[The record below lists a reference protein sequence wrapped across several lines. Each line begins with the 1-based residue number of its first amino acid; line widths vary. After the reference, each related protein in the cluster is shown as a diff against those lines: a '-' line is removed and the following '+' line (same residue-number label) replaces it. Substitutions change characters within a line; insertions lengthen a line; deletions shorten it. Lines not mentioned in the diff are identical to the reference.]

1 MSAPT
6 AIERRP
12 SRSDRAA
19 NRSAPRD
26 DAAGSSELPNA
37 LDAEAKS
44 RINVLVVDDEHTI
57 RESCSSV
64 LRHENYS
71 VAVCARGQEA
81 IDLLARKRFQIAL
94 VDLHLAQ
101 VDGLAVLQAAL
112 KANPESLVIMMT
124 GKPSIESS
132 VDALRQGA
140 WDYLPKPFSATQLQ
154 ILVGRAA
161 HTVTI
166 SQETSD
172 RPQQTPAPDALVG
185 ASPAFRAMI
194 ELATKVAATDASVF
208 ITGESGSG
216 KEVIA
221 RFIHSRSRRASR
233 PFVAVNCAALPEM
246 LLESEMFGHRKGAF
260 TDAVREKPGLMETA
274 NGGTLFLDEL
284 IEMAK
289 PIQAKLLRVIQDG
302 VVRRVGSEST
312 DAVVNVRF
320 LAATNR
326 PPESAIQDG
335 SLREDLFY
343 RLRVV
348 PIHVPPLRERRE
360 DIRLLAERFVA
371 TYWARH
377 RAKQAGPPPF
387 TDAAIVALEAH
398 PWHGNV
404 RELQNVI
411 EHAVVL
417 ADPDAPIDAGALVLS
432 ADAPRQ
438 PIARDTTR
446 FSPAII
452 DEGYHAARERTISE
466 FEIQYLMWLLDRAGG
481 NMSRAARVA
490 GVDRTTLYRLLE
502 RHDLHRSPQTGW
514 IVERHPTPAEPV
526 PTQATPAESQ
536 PAVHG

>member
-1 MSAPT
+1 
-6 AIERRP
+6 
-12 SRSDRAA
+12 
-19 NRSAPRD
+19 
-26 DAAGSSELPNA
+26 
-37 LDAEAKS
+37 
-44 RINVLVVDDEHTI
+44 
-57 RESCSSV
+57 
-64 LRHENYS
+64 
-71 VAVCARGQEA
+71 
-81 IDLLARKRFQIAL
+81 
-94 VDLHLAQ
+94 
-101 VDGLAVLQAAL
+101 
-112 KANPESLVIMMT
+112 
-124 GKPSIESS
+124 
-132 VDALRQGA
+132 
-140 WDYLPKPFSATQLQ
+140 
-154 ILVGRAA
+154 
-161 HTVTI
+161 
-166 SQETSD
+166 
-172 RPQQTPAPDALVG
+172 
-185 ASPAFRAMI
+185 MI
-194 ELATKVAATDASVF
+194 YLATKVAATDASVF

-289 PIQAKLLRVIQDG
+289 PIQAKLLRVIQVG

-326 PPESAIQDG
+326 PPETAIQDG

-348 PIHVPPLRERRE
+348 PIHVPPLRERRD
-360 DIRLLAERFVA
+360 DIRLLAERFVT
-371 TYWARH
+371 TYWTKH
-377 RAKQAGPPPF
+377 RAKDGGPPPF
-387 TDAAIVALEAH
+387 TDAAIHALESH

-417 ADPDAPIDAGALVLS
+417 ADPDTPIDASALVLS
-432 ADAPRQ
+432 PDAPRP

-446 FSPAII
+446 FSPAIV

-514 IVERHPTPAEPV
+514 IVERRPTPTEPV
-526 PTQATPAESQ
+526 G
-536 PAVHG
+536 VHAGEPEVHAAAH

>member
-1 MSAPT
+1 MSAPAT
-6 AIERRP
+6 IPPRRP
-12 SRSDRAA
+12 SSLDRVSERSKFT
-19 NRSAPRD
+19 
-26 DAAGSSELPNA
+26 GEKTMKSELPGT
-37 LDAEAKS
+37 LDAATKA
-44 RINVLVVDDEHTI
+44 RINVLVVDDEHSI
-57 RESCSSV
+57 RESCASV
-64 LRHENYS
+64 LRHENYA

-81 IDLLARKRFQIAL
+81 IDLLARKRFQIVL
-94 VDLHLAQ
+94 LDLHLAQ
-101 VDGLAVLQAAL
+101 VDGLAVLGAAL
-112 KANPESLVIMMT
+112 KANPDALVIMMT

-161 HTVTI
+161 HTVMIGEETGDR
-166 SQETSD
+166 SRQES
-172 RPQQTPAPDALVG
+172 APDSLVG
-185 ASPAFRAMI
+185 LSPAFRAMI

-208 ITGESGSG
+208 ITGESGAG

-326 PPESAIQDG
+326 APESAIQDG
-335 SLREDLFY
+335 TLREDLFY

-371 TYWARH
+371 TYWAKH
-377 RAKQAGPPPF
+377 RAKDGAAPQF
-387 TDAAIVALEAH
+387 TDAAVTALEDH
-398 PWHGNV
+398 PWHGNI

-417 ADPDAPIDAGALVLS
+417 ADPDRAIDAPALVLT
-432 ADAPRQ
+432 ADAQRPSVTRN
-438 PIARDTTR
+438 TTR
-446 FSPAII
+446 FSPAMV
-452 DEGYHAARERTISE
+452 DEGYHAARERTIGE

-514 IVERHPTPAEPV
+514 IVERHPSAVVPEAAVARETPMEA
-526 PTQATPAESQ
+526 
-536 PAVHG
+536 H

>member
-19 NRSAPRD
+19 NRSTPRD
-26 DAAGSSELPNA
+26 VAAASDLPNT

-81 IDLLARKRFQIAL
+81 IDLLARKRFQIVL

-101 VDGLAVLQAAL
+101 VDGLAVLQTAI
-112 KANPESLVIMMT
+112 KTNPDSLVIMMT

-161 HTVTI
+161 HTFMI
-166 SQETSD
+166 SQETDD
-172 RPQQTPAPDALVG
+172 RPQQDALPDTLVG

-194 ELATKVAATDASVF
+194 ELATKVATTDASVF

-326 PPESAIQDG
+326 PPETAIQDG

-371 TYWARH
+371 TYWAKH
-377 RAKQAGPPPF
+377 RAKNGGAPPF
-387 TDAAIVALEAH
+387 TDAAIHALESH

-417 ADPDAPIDAGALVLS
+417 ADADAPIDANALVLS
-432 ADAPRQ
+432 PDAPR
-438 PIARDTTR
+438 PPVARDTMR
-446 FSPAII
+446 FSPAIV
-452 DEGYHAARERTISE
+452 DEGYHAARERTIGE

-526 PTQATPAESQ
+526 AVHAHEPEPQ
-536 PAVHG
+536 PAAL